1 MVNSDESEI
10 LSEHAVS
17 HALNVQALK
26 QNDEISR
33 LLFLDYHFED
43 RESGIC
49 QQRSFNALLKPFLS
63 LFKKLPNSFTH

>member
-1 MVNSDESEI
+1 M
-10 LSEHAVS
+10 S
-17 HALNVQALK
+17 HALQAE

-33 LLFLDYHFED
+33 LSFLDYHFED

-63 LFKKLPNSFTH
+63 LSKKKKLPDSFTHWL